1 LNSPSRFSLP
11 EGRRKGWEDFFL
23 KMRREEYLMLGRV
36 VAVCRGAEKGK
47 RKEAVLNGFFQRGM
61 GLIDD
66 AHAGTDKEVSL
77 LLKEKVDELAEK
89 TGFSFPAGA
98 FAENLLVEGLKWA
111 ECTPGKYLKAGEAA
125 LQITEIGKDPAIP
138 HSYNYC
144 GFSLLPRFGIFARVI
159 QSGVVKT
166 GDEVEWIHPDALP
179 GEKRD

>member
-1 LNSPSRFSLP
+1 
-11 EGRRKGWEDFFL
+11 
-23 KMRREEYLMLGRV
+23 MRARI

-47 RKEAVLNGFFQRGM
+47 RKEAVMTGFFQKGV
-61 GLIDD
+61 GLVGD

-77 LLKEKVDELAEK
+77 LLKERVDELADK

-111 ECTPGKYLKAGEAA
+111 ECTPGKCLKVGETA
-125 LQITEIGKDPAIP
+125 LQITQIGKDPATP

-159 QSGVVKT
+159 QSGEAKN
-166 GDEVEWIHPDALP
+166 GDEVQWMQSPAELK
-179 GEKRD
+179 GEAG

>member
-1 LNSPSRFSLP
+1 MVKKERILRA
-11 EGRRKGWEDFFL
+11 
-23 KMRREEYLMLGRV
+23 RV
-36 VAVCRGAEKGK
+36 VAVCRGVEKGK
-47 RKEAVLNGFFQRGM
+47 RKEAVMNGFFQQGV
-61 GLIDD
+61 GLVGD

-77 LLKEKVDELAEK
+77 LLKERVDELADK

-111 ECTPGKYLKAGEAA
+111 ECTPGKCLKVGEAV
-125 LQITEIGKDPAIP
+125 LQITQIGKDPAIP

-159 QSGVVKT
+159 QSGAVKN

-179 GEKRD
+179 KEEKD

>member
-1 LNSPSRFSLP
+1 
-11 EGRRKGWEDFFL
+11 
-23 KMRREEYLMLGRV
+23 MRREEYLMQGRV

-111 ECTPGKYLKAGEAA
+111 ECTPGKYLKAGEAS
-125 LQITEIGKDPAIP
+125 LQITQIGKDPAIP

-159 QSGVVKT
+159 ESGTIRNGDTIAILDQS
-166 GDEVEWIHPDALP
+166 AA
-179 GEKRD
+179 